1 MNPNNQ
7 NKICILHG
15 NASKSLAEQ
24 IVSYWGE
31 FQPDVESQL
40 RSFQAKQVSLV
51 NVEVKTFND
60 GEVSVVVK
68 ENIRGQDVFI
78 VHSFYTSYK
87 EKDNA
92 PGEFE
97 ADRSVND
104 HLMELLLM
112 VDACKRASA
121 ASITAVIPYF
131 GYARQDRKIARAP
144 ISAKLVAD
152 MLTVSGVSRVVTMD
166 LHAGQMQGFFNVPV
180 DNLYGAVVAAKYI
193 ESLLDEEQRE
203 NLVIVSP
210 DVGGAQRART
220 FKNTIEAL
228 FPENQQFVI
237 EKGVRKRKIEL
248 KVPLA
253 IIDKVRETA
262 GESEVMH
269 VIGDVKDKT
278 VVIVDDLVD
287 TSGTLCKGADALKEE
302 GAGSIYAFCTHPV
315 MSDKLVK
322 DRGETDK
329 SKYKGLK
336 TAVEKLNA
344 SHLTTLFV
352 SDTIPLRDDQKKCE
366 KIKVLSQDH
375 MFAMAI
381 DCIFNNRSI
390 TQVFDIARS
399 STL

>member
-1 MNPNNQ
+1 MNPNNE

-15 NASKSLAEQ
+15 NASKDLAQQ
-24 IVSYWGE
+24 IASYWGNLTE
-31 FQPDVESQL
+31 TGENQSLE
-40 RSFQAKQVSLV
+40 AKQVSLV
-51 NVEVKTFND
+51 NAEVKTFND

-78 VHSFYTSYK
+78 VHSFYTAYK
-87 EKDNA
+87 KNTE
-92 PGEFE
+92 GLFE
-97 ADRSVND
+97 TERSVND

-131 GYARQDRKIARAP
+131 GYARQDRKIARTP

-166 LHAGQMQGFFNVPV
+166 LHAGQLQGFFNVPV

-193 ESLLDEEQRE
+193 SSQLDAEQRK

-220 FKNTIEAL
+220 FKDTIEAL
-228 FPENQQFVI
+228 FPENQEFVI
-237 EKGVRKRKIEL
+237 ENNKRKRKIVV

-269 VIGDVKDKT
+269 VIGEVEGKT

-287 TSGTLCKGADALKEE
+287 TSGTLCKGADALKHK
-302 GAGSIYAFCTHPV
+302 GAGAIYAFCTHPV

-322 DRGETDK
+322 
-329 SKYKGLK
+329 SKNDNDQSRYKGLR

-344 SHLTTLFV
+344 SHLKQLFV
-352 SDTIPLRDDQKKCE
+352 SDTIPLREDQKACD

-390 TQVFDIARS
+390 SQVFDVARS
-399 STL
+399 SSLSKC